1 MAPRDHLL
9 AISLVASL
17 AGCSSTPTPSVSAPT
32 TPAPKQVAKV
42 APPLPVVTNSSH
54 QAYFENGL
62 TLAYEVETK
71 RSRIDGKSCYSF
83 ISGTLEN
90 DSRETLAHR
99 TAVRYQVYHRGEML
113 FEDYAY
119 LRTQLPP
126 GNRVQLDV
134 VQSPLHMKSCPS
146 YDKID
151 VALRK
156 IALN

>member
-1 MAPRDHLL
+1 MP
-9 AISLVASL
+9 SL
-17 AGCSSTPTPSVSAPT
+17 AACSSTPAPT
-32 TPAPKQVAKV
+32 AAVPATPAPKQVAK
-42 APPLPVVTNSSH
+42 PPHIPPAATNSRH
-54 QAYFENGL
+54 EAYFENGL

-99 TAVRYQVYHRGEML
+99 TAVRYQVFHQGKML

-134 VQSPLHMKSCPS
+134 VQSPLHMKQCPS

>member
-1 MAPRDHLL
+1 
-9 AISLVASL
+9 
-17 AGCSSTPTPSVSAPT
+17 
-32 TPAPKQVAKV
+32 
-42 APPLPVVTNSSH
+42 
-54 QAYFENGL
+54 
-62 TLAYEVETK
+62 
-71 RSRIDGKSCYSF
+71 
-83 ISGTLEN
+83 
-90 DSRETLAHR
+90 
-99 TAVRYQVYHRGEML
+99 ML

-134 VQSPLHMKSCPS
+134 VQSPLHMKKCPS